1 MAARTTKRGVDLRAL
16 TRMIADANDDQPGP
30 MLPWSLM
37 DDLTRLIPAE
47 EVSICDL
54 DLANR
59 ERELQQDVLEDDP
72 RFVDQGEPCPGALDL
87 FWRYYTTHWTGFLP
101 SKAGQVRPIQGG
113 AGASLERPVPGPNAA
128 AEPPVSGVFPTD
140 GSAVLPVGRAGGARR
155 A

>member
-1 MAARTTKRGVDLRAL
+1 
-16 TRMIADANDDQPGP
+16 

-72 RFVDQGEPCPGALDL
+72 RFVDQGEPFPGALDL

-101 SKAGQVRPIQGG
+101 SKAGQVRRWSDRYPGRMLLQNPLYQEFSDRWVGG
-113 AGASLERPVPGPNAA
+113 TSCRSGWWRPPGMN
-128 AEPPVSGVFPTD
+128 GT
-140 GSAVLPVGRAGGARR
+140 
-155 A
+155 